1 MITLSPD
8 IVHRI
13 EFAVAARHHALASE
27 QPLAQLLTCLLAL
40 IQAAPKGGK
49 VIR

>member
-13 EFAVAARHHALASE
+13 EFAVASE